1 VVKGA
6 DYELRVCGD
15 TLCERLYFGD
25 TAGAF
30 RVTLI
35 IG

>member
-6 DYELRVCGD
+6 DYSLRVRGD
-15 TLCERLYFGD
+15 TLCERLHFADPAGD
-25 TAGAF
+25 F

-35 IG
+35 IS